1 MNSKKRNYKRN
12 YQPFL
17 KQNISFA
24 YQLFSDAATMLNI
37 FPSVLVFAILFFHNL
52 PICASVLS
60 SHAHFPHRRQRNT
73 EKITQAMEIDID
85 LLRNEHITLCRW
97 MDDWFNTA
105 NATDQASTTASLRQR
120 IQAYDSWVKTWLD
133 SRTAVEVS
141 QSPLVSSILAAKSYS
156 NPMLFTT
163 RKNVT
168 TTTIAVTITSTIQ
181 TGPVASDVS
190 TSERLSL
197 NAGPQPSQSPSGS
210 MKIAVYYGQQNTD
223 NTTLGQICRNPNV
236 DIVVLAFLTHFV
248 GPGGFP
254 TVNFG
259 AACGG

>member
-1 MNSKKRNYKRN
+1 
-12 YQPFL
+12 
-17 KQNISFA
+17 
-24 YQLFSDAATMLNI
+24 MLNI

-85 LLRNEHITLCRW
+85 LLRNEHITFCSW
-97 MDDWFNTA
+97 MDDWFNMA
-105 NATDQASTTASLRQR
+105 NATDQASATVSLRKR
-120 IQAYDSWVKTWLD
+120 IQAYDGWVKTWLE
-133 SRTAVEVS
+133 SHTAVEMS
-141 QSPLVSSILAAKSYS
+141 QSPPVSSILAAKSYS
-156 NPMLFTT
+156 NSILLTT